1 MEIEVKLTS
10 LHIVTAIIAGY
21 LAFIISSG
29 AIAGIGKNEV
39 LAVILG
45 LVILYVTGNI
55 SERLFGKEEVGGFKG
70 WFWSGIVPFMFI
82 WIVSWTL
89 FLNW

>member
-29 AIAGIGKNEV
+29 AIAGIGKMK
-39 LAVILG
+39 
-45 LVILYVTGNI
+45 
-55 SERLFGKEEVGGFKG
+55 F
-70 WFWSGIVPFMFI
+70 
-82 WIVSWTL
+82 
-89 FLNW
+89 